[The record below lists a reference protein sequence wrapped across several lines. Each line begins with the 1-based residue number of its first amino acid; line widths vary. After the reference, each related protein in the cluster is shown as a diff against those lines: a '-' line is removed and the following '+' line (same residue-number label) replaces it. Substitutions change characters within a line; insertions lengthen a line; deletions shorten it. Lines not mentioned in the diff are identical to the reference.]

1 VSLTVDVSPNIDAY
15 FEEIV
20 HEAIVARQVEA
31 TRAAEHYLVGLLSD
45 YARGHK
51 PSDALDQPLT
61 LQLHEALGRVG
72 AERFQRLRELGDGV
86 LYLVGFFGGSL
97 TRRGADPEYVIS
109 VGSSAYGHA
118 SAMLRMGGSDASHDV
133 LSEMSHK
140 FHGFVAVLC
149 EIADGALGRASSDEA
164 IVELYER
171 WQATGSA
178 RLSRAL
184 ASLGVCPVRSSGGV
198 H

>member
-1 VSLTVDVSPNIDAY
+1 M
-15 FEEIV
+15 
-20 HEAIVARQVEA
+20 EA

-51 PSDALDQPLT
+51 PSDALEQPLT

-72 AERFQRLRELGDGV
+72 VERFERLRELGDGV
-86 LYLVGFFGGSL
+86 LYVVGFFGGSV
-97 TRRGADPEYVIS
+97 TRRGADPQYVIS
-109 VGSSAYGHA
+109 VGSSAYSHA
-118 SAMLRMGGSDASHDV
+118 SAMLRMGGSDACHDV
-133 LSEMSHK
+133 LGELSHK
-140 FHGFVAVLC
+140 FQSFVAVLC
-149 EIADGALGRASSDEA
+149 EIADGALGRASGDAA
-164 IVELYER
+164 IVELYQR

-184 ASLGVCPVRSSGGV
+184 ASLGVCPVKGSGGL